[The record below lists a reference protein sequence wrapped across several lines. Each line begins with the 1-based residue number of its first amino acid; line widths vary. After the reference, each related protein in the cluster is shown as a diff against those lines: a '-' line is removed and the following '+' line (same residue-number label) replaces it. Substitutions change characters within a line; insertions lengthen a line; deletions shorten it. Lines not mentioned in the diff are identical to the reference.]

1 MSDDQ
6 DECEWV
12 KVFSGTPGSPGQKA
26 VKRLCVCYILTEN
39 ASVYLIGCI
48 FLYISLSGE
57 IVRTGMVVN
66 AVICC

>member
-12 KVFSGTPGSPGQKA
+12 KVSSGTPGSPGQKA
-26 VKRLCVCYILTEN
+26 VKRLCVCVCYILTEN

-48 FLYISLSGE
+48 FFYIY
-57 IVRTGMVVN
+57 R
-66 AVICC
+66 

>member
-12 KVFSGTPGSPGQKA
+12 KVSSGTPGSPGQKA
-26 VKRLCVCYILTEN
+26 VKRLCVCVCYILTEN

-48 FLYISLSGE
+48 FFIYI
-57 IVRTGMVVN
+57 VKW
-66 AVICC
+66 